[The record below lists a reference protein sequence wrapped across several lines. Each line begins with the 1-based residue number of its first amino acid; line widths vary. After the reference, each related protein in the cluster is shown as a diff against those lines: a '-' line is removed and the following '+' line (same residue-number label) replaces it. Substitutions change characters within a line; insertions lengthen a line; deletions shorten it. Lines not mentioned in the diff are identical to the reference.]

1 MLNKIQLT
9 NFKSHKNTELTLG
22 NLTLLCGENGVGKS
36 SIIQSL
42 LLLRQTHQKNRLH
55 QGLDLNK
62 PLCEIGSG
70 EDLFYEFG
78 EGDDI
83 GIALTFGQQAF
94 FWNFHYNASN
104 SNATFLKLLEASDH
118 ANIINDLPLFNQR
131 FQYLSAS
138 RLSPQESY
146 PKDDYE
152 VEVNKQL
159 SIEEGKGEL
168 VAHFLDHFAQLEVLE
183 GVRHESAEF
192 PDLKNQAIAWEREI
206 SKNVNVKVESYGS
219 GYEIKYSFDLG
230 NGFSTTD
237 FSSKNVGFGLSYALP
252 VIVAL
257 LATPKGGLVLIE
269 NPEAHLHPYG
279 QSKLAELICRAAQ
292 AGVQVIV
299 ETHSDHMINGVAVAS
314 KLGQIEHDHI
324 KIWSFDRDETEHA
337 AVATEVKVLEGGRL
351 DKRPA
356 GFFDQ
361 MGKDLRIL
369 MRTITPKKNG

>member
-36 SIIQSL
+36 SVIQSL
-42 LLLRQTHQKNRLH
+42 LLLRQTHKKNRLH

-70 EDLFYEFG
+70 KDLFYQYAEN
-78 EGDDI
+78 DDI
-83 GIALTFGQQAF
+83 QITLSFDGQEL
-94 FWNFHYNASN
+94 FWKFHYDDSKL
-104 SNATFLKLLEASDH
+104 NATFLNLLEASSH
-118 ANIINDLPLFNQR
+118 ANMINDLSLFNSE
-131 FQYLSAS
+131 FQYLSSS
-138 RLSPQESY
+138 RLSPQAFY

-152 VEVNKQL
+152 VETNKQL
-159 SIEEGKGEL
+159 SKDEGKGEL
-168 VAHFLDHFAQLEVLE
+168 VAHFLDYFAKLEAIE
-183 GVRHESAEF
+183 GVRHANAENAE
-192 PDLKNQAIAWEREI
+192 LMKQVIAWEREI

-219 GYEIKYSFDLG
+219 GYEVKYNFKVEGELPT
-230 NGFSTTD
+230 ND

-314 KLGQIEHDHI
+314 KLGQIDHDHI

-351 DKRPA
+351 GREPK

-361 MGKDLRIL
+361 MDNDLRIL
-369 MRTITPKKNG
+369 MSTTPKKNG